1 MNDSREVFAIIQ
13 LEDEQAV
20 DKMMWTEDGQLMA
33 ISSKQGGLQVYLT
46 KLPMLGVAFQTSIAN
61 LTSLLE
67 VTVQDNVNNVS
78 LIYFLFLFCVS
89 FLRLIVEYFLWVCD
103 TLSFLQTF

>member
-13 LEDEQAV
+13 LEDEQSV
-20 DKMMWTEDGQLMA
+20 DKMMWTEDGQLLA
-33 ISSKQGGLQVYLT
+33 ISSKHGGLQVYLT
-46 KLPMLGVAFQTSIAN
+46 KLPMLGVAYQTSVAY

-78 LIYFLFLFCVS
+78 LFSFL
-89 FLRLIVEYFLWVCD
+89 LRLIVKYY
-103 TLSFLQTF
+103 LQKRGSYKH